1 MDDLTDAEIEAYLK
15 RRKEE
20 RVAVKKE
27 KKPKIKIKEEIV
39 LENLVEEII
48 TSYTDAQKRAI
59 YKYRAKNT
67 EKYNNYLREYTQNKM
82 ADPDFA
88 RRKKEATA
96 KSNEKVRLRKLADR
110 EALEKKIKIIKTE
123 HSVPNLNLII
133 ETNNGL

>member
-1 MDDLTDAEIEAYLK
+1 MFWK
-15 RRKEE
+15 
-20 RVAVKKE
+20 
-27 KKPKIKIKEEIV
+27 
-39 LENLVEEII
+39 
-48 TSYTDAQKRAI
+48 TSI

>member
-27 KKPKIKIKEEIV
+27 KKPKIKIKDEIV
-39 LENLVEEII
+39 LENLVTEII

>member
-1 MDDLTDAEIEAYLK
+1 MDELTDAEIEAYLK
-15 RRKEE
+15 RRKAK

>member
-27 KKPKIKIKEEIV
+27 KKPKIKIKDEIV